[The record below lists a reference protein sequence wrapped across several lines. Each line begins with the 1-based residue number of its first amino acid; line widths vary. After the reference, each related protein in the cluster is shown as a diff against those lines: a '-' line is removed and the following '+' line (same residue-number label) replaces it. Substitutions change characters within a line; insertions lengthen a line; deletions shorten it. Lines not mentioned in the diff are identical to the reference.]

1 MRMTPVDWAMLIFL
15 SLIWGGSFF
24 FNAIILREI
33 PTITL
38 VAVRVS
44 VAAVALWIFV
54 LATGRS
60 VVLGWRVWA
69 SFAVMGAINNA
80 IPFCL
85 IVNAQ
90 VTISSGLAS
99 ILNATTPLFTIL
111 VAGVFLSD
119 ERFSGMRL
127 LGVALGLL
135 GVIAMIGTDAL
146 AGLHENIWG
155 QMSSLGAAL
164 SYGFATV
171 FGRRFRR
178 MGVDPI
184 LVAMGQVTMSSIFL
198 WPIAIWVD
206 QPFDMAFPSWPVIW
220 SILGLSI
227 LCTAF
232 AYIFYFKILDR
243 AGATNISLV
252 TFLVPVSAI
261 LLGILFLGETLH
273 LSHILG
279 MLLIGLGLM
288 VIDGRMFSR
297 RGD

>member
-1 MRMTPVDWAMLIFL
+1 
-15 SLIWGGSFF
+15 
-24 FNAIILREI
+24 
-33 PTITL
+33 
-38 VAVRVS
+38 VRVS

-155 QMSSLGAAL
+155 QISSLGAAL

-273 LSHILG
+273 LSHIFG

>member
-69 SFAVMGAINNA
+69 SFAVMGAINNT

-279 MLLIGLGLM
+279 MLLIGLGSM